1 MSVIMSPFEVPE
13 TKDRSLGE
21 IEEHFRNGQGL
32 RLNVIK
38 VMMVMVMVMVG
49 QGLRFSKIS
58 NL

>member
-1 MSVIMSPFEVPE
+1 MPE

-38 VMMVMVMVMVG
+38 VMMVMVMVMVTVG
-49 QGLRFSKIS
+49 MVDLILIQPIYK
-58 NL
+58 